1 MTIRLGSGY
10 SHSNLNYMRMFFQAH
25 PILETVSPKLSWG
38 HWFEIL
44 KISDPLER
52 SFYQRQTEHEGWG
65 VRELKR
71 QKKSMLFHRLAT
83 SKDKEGILRSQ
94 YLLNQA
100 RFRQSAA
107 LEQIDFASNRQG
119 LNRAGILQLA
129 SCNFIHRGEHVLI
142 TGPTGVGKSFLATAL
157 GNTACLKGFKV
168 LFTSTAKLLT
178 QLLNDKA
185 DGTYLKKLNQIT
197 RHNLLILDDFGLH
210 PFQEADQLILY
221 DLIEDMT
228 HKHALIL
235 TSQIPV
241 EHWHQ
246 LITQSTLADAVMDR
260 IIHNAHRIELKGD
273 SMRKT
278 TIVKD

>member
-1 MTIRLGSGY
+1 MITTSSPLDLLAQMRLHGMRHAYQIALASGT
-10 SHSNLNYMRMFFQAH
+10 
-25 PILETVSPKLSWG
+25 LESTSPD
-38 HWFEIL
+38 EIL
-44 KISDPLER
+44 AALVHAEWEER
-52 SFYQRQTEHEGWG
+52 QNR
-65 VRELKR
+65 
-71 QKKSMLFHRLAT
+71 
-83 SKDKEGILRSQ
+83 RSQ

-100 RFRQSAA
+100 RFRQTAA
-107 LEQIDFASNRQG
+107 LEQIDFSTNRQG
-119 LNRAGILQLA
+119 LNKANILQLA
-129 SCNFIHRGEHVLI
+129 SCNFIQRGEHVLI

-185 DGTYLKKLNQIT
+185 DGTYLKKLNQVT

-228 HKHALIL
+228 HKHALVL

-273 SMRKT
+273 SMRKN
-278 TIVKD
+278 TIKKD

>member
-1 MTIRLGSGY
+1 MITTSSTLDLLAQMRLHGMRHAYQTALASGT
-10 SHSNLNYMRMFFQAH
+10 
-25 PILETVSPKLSWG
+25 LESTSPD
-38 HWFEIL
+38 EC
-44 KISDPLER
+44 
-52 SFYQRQTEHEGWG
+52 
-65 VRELKR
+65 
-71 QKKSMLFHRLAT
+71 LAT
-83 SKDKEGILRSQ
+83 LVHAEWEERQNRRSQ
-94 YLLNQA
+94 YLLNNA

-107 LEQIDFASNRQG
+107 LEQIDFSANRQG
-119 LNRAGILQLA
+119 LNKANILQLA
-129 SCNFIHRGEHVLI
+129 SCNFIQRGEHILI

-185 DGTYLKKLNQIT
+185 DGTYLKKLNHVT
-197 RHNLLILDDFGLH
+197 RYNLLILDDFGLH

-273 SMRKT
+273 SMRKN
-278 TIVKD
+278 TIQKD

>member
-1 MTIRLGSGY
+1 MITTSSTLDLLTQMRLHGMRNAYQTALASGTLE
-10 SHSNLNYMRMFFQAH
+10 SSSPDELLASLVQA
-25 PILETVSPKLSWG
+25 EW
-38 HWFEIL
+38 E
-44 KISDPLER
+44 ER
-52 SFYQRQTEHEGWG
+52 HNR
-65 VRELKR
+65 
-71 QKKSMLFHRLAT
+71 
-83 SKDKEGILRSQ
+83 RSQ

-100 RFRQSAA
+100 RFRQNAVV
-107 LEQIDFASNRQG
+107 EQIDFSANRQG
-119 LNRAGILQLA
+119 LNRTNILQLA
-129 SCNFIHRGEHVLI
+129 TCNFIQRGEHVLI

-157 GNTACLKGFKV
+157 GNAACLKGFKV

-178 QLLNDKA
+178 QLFNDKA

-210 PFQEADQLILY
+210 PLQEADQLILY

-228 HKHALIL
+228 HKHALIV

-260 IIHNAHRIELKGD
+260 IIHNAHRIDLKGD
-273 SMRKT
+273 SLRKT
-278 TIVKD
+278 ITSND

>member
-1 MTIRLGSGY
+1 MITTSSTLDLLAQMRLHGMRNAYQTVLASGTLE
-10 SHSNLNYMRMFFQAH
+10 SSSPDELLAFLVQA
-25 PILETVSPKLSWG
+25 EW
-38 HWFEIL
+38 E
-44 KISDPLER
+44 ER
-52 SFYQRQTEHEGWG
+52 HNR
-65 VRELKR
+65 
-71 QKKSMLFHRLAT
+71 
-83 SKDKEGILRSQ
+83 RSQ

-100 RFRQSAA
+100 RFRQNAVV
-107 LEQIDFASNRQG
+107 EQIDFSAKRQG
-119 LNRAGILQLA
+119 LNRASILQLA
-129 SCNFIHRGEHVLI
+129 TCNFIQRGEHVLI

-157 GNTACLKGFKV
+157 GNAACLKGFKV

-210 PFQEADQLILY
+210 PLQEADQLILY

-228 HKHALIL
+228 HKHALIV

-260 IIHNAHRIELKGD
+260 IIHNAHRIDLKGD
-273 SMRKT
+273 SLRKT
-278 TIVKD
+278 ISSND

>member
-1 MTIRLGSGY
+1 MITTSSTLDLLAQMRLHGMRNAYQTALASG
-10 SHSNLNYMRMFFQAH
+10 
-25 PILETVSPKLSWG
+25 ILESSSPDELLASLVQAEW
-38 HWFEIL
+38 E
-44 KISDPLER
+44 ER
-52 SFYQRQTEHEGWG
+52 HNR
-65 VRELKR
+65 
-71 QKKSMLFHRLAT
+71 
-83 SKDKEGILRSQ
+83 RSQ

-100 RFRQSAA
+100 RFRQNAVV
-107 LEQIDFASNRQG
+107 EQIDFSAKRQG

-129 SCNFIHRGEHVLI
+129 TCNFIQRGEHVLI

-157 GNTACLKGFKV
+157 GNAACLKGFKV

-210 PFQEADQLILY
+210 PLQEADQLILY

-228 HKHALIL
+228 HKHALIV

-260 IIHNAHRIELKGD
+260 IIHNAHRIDLKGD
-273 SMRKT
+273 SLRKT
-278 TIVKD
+278 ISSND

>member
-1 MTIRLGSGY
+1 MITTSSTLDLLAQMRLHGMRHAYQTALASG
-10 SHSNLNYMRMFFQAH
+10 A
-25 PILETVSPKLSWG
+25 LESTSPD
-38 HWFEIL
+38 EIL
-44 KISDPLER
+44 AALVHAEWEER
-52 SFYQRQTEHEGWG
+52 QNR
-65 VRELKR
+65 
-71 QKKSMLFHRLAT
+71 
-83 SKDKEGILRSQ
+83 RSQ
-94 YLLNQA
+94 YLLT
-100 RFRQSAA
+100 
-107 LEQIDFASNRQG
+107 NRQG
-119 LNRAGILQLA
+119 LNKANILQLA
-129 SCNFIHRGEHVLI
+129 SCNFIQRGEHVLI

-185 DGTYLKKLNQIT
+185 DGTYLKKLNQVT

-228 HKHALIL
+228 HKHALVL

-273 SMRKT
+273 SMRKN
-278 TIVKD
+278 TIQKD

>member
-1 MTIRLGSGY
+1 MITTSSTLDLLAQMRLHGMRHAYQIALASGT
-10 SHSNLNYMRMFFQAH
+10 
-25 PILETVSPKLSWG
+25 LESTSPD
-38 HWFEIL
+38 EIL
-44 KISDPLER
+44 AALVHAEWEER
-52 SFYQRQTEHEGWG
+52 QNR
-65 VRELKR
+65 
-71 QKKSMLFHRLAT
+71 
-83 SKDKEGILRSQ
+83 RSQ

-100 RFRQSAA
+100 RFRQTAA
-107 LEQIDFASNRQG
+107 LEQIDFSTNRQG
-119 LNRAGILQLA
+119 LNKANILQLA
-129 SCNFIHRGEHVLI
+129 SCNFIQRGEHVLI
-142 TGPTGVGKSFLATAL
+142 TGPTGV

-185 DGTYLKKLNQIT
+185 DGTYLKKLNQVT

-228 HKHALIL
+228 HKHALVL

-273 SMRKT
+273 SMRKN
-278 TIVKD
+278 TIQKD